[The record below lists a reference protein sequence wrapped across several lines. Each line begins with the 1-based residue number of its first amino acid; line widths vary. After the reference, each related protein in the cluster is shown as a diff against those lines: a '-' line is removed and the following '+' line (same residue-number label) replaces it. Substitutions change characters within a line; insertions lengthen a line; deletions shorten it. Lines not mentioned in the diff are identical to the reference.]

1 MRAAGITGYQR
12 RRRVR
17 TTVPDQ
23 AGAKCPDL
31 LKRDFTAPAPNRRY
45 VGDITHPPP
54 ADETNLYLAAVI
66 DCARPPPGHLGAARP
81 HAHTPWPTKLSSRCH
96 GH

>member
-1 MRAAGITGYQR
+1 MNRKRVARLMRAAGIAGYRR

-45 VGDITHPPP
+45 VGDIPPLRGRCP
-54 ADETNLYLAAVI
+54 LLPTSSCTD
-66 DCARPPPGHLGAARP
+66 RGGWLG
-81 HAHTPWPTKLSSRCH
+81 
-96 GH
+96 G